1 MLKGTYWHQ
10 PMSLRIQITF
20 PVHKHSMTRHSNSG
34 LNPCLEAVCRTP
46 AGCVAAFI
54 VISCDAMQ
62 VFVPAAELLN
72 LVEADLLFFSGV
84 NWTTAAAFLKLA
96 SKLGE
101 VTLAGKL
108 GEMKDLPFAM

>member
-1 MLKGTYWHQ
+1 MTATSESWALKTSKRGDKKFQIAVAGHAMLKGTYWHQ

-54 VISCDAMQ
+54 VISCDAM
-62 VFVPAAELLN
+62 
-72 LVEADLLFFSGV
+72 
-84 NWTTAAAFLKLA
+84 
-96 SKLGE
+96 
-101 VTLAGKL
+101 
-108 GEMKDLPFAM
+108 